1 MNRQCKS
8 AHGERGAEVITMQ
21 EAHSFFWVDQTL
33 TVPGD
38 FLEFLRD
45 NAERFYRR
53 EKRNY
58 AQASHGSPAV
68 NGRRALRS
76 VTRSPP

>member
-21 EAHSFFWVDQTL
+21 EAQSFFWVDQTL

-53 EKRNY
+53 EKKKLRTGI
-58 AQASHGSPAV
+58 ARLAS
-68 NGRRALRS
+68 RER
-76 VTRSPP
+76 